1 MKDYEDEEEM
11 VELPGGI
18 DQLEAI
24 IEDQNKA
31 RVKHDCSFMFS
42 LFFQKLSRGFRNFYL
57 FILFRCLMLLINAL
71 LFRIWQSWYI
81 RITRK
86 QVGNRS

>member
-42 LFFQKLSRGFRNFYL
+42 LFFQKLSRGFRNFICSYFSL
-57 FILFRCLMLLINAL
+57 FDVLNKCVVI
-71 LFRIWQSWYI
+71 
-81 RITRK
+81 
-86 QVGNRS
+86 

>member
-42 LFFQKLSRGFRNFYL
+42 LFFQKLSRFRNFYL
-57 FILFRCLMLLINAL
+57 FILFRCLMFLKNAL

>member
-31 RVKHDCSFMFS
+31 RVKHDHTFMFY
-42 LFFQKLSRGFRNFYL
+42 LFFQKLSRFRNFYL
-57 FILFRCLMLLINAL
+57 FILFRCLMFFDKCVI
-71 LFRIWQSWYI
+71 I
-81 RITRK
+81 
-86 QVGNRS
+86 